1 MRPSEEYVLNTL
13 ITEFGGQYTEGEDP
27 PDGYI
32 TIGDKRIAVEVS
44 MLVEQ
49 LQNENGESYSRMKD
63 DAPAHNLA
71 SNIELDINAKI
82 PHDMHVFLVIGAPIK
97 QIRKTQ
103 AKVAETIS
111 HMIQNNIFKLDQK
124 FLDNDISI
132 SIFTGWGS
140 YTPKIGYAISNRY
153 SSANIG
159 ENTEMMLR
167 ERIQTKNKKRNVK
180 PDIDE
185 YWLALFNDYW
195 VADEESYQIA
205 YRNLD
210 IEHNFDKIIIINGH
224 RQANVLRKT

>member
-1 MRPSEEYVLNTL
+1 
-13 ITEFGGQYTEGEDP
+13 
-27 PDGYI
+27 
-32 TIGDKRIAVEVS
+32 
-44 MLVEQ
+44 
-49 LQNENGESYSRMKD
+49 MKD
-63 DAPAHNLA
+63 DAPANNLA
-71 SNIELDINAKI
+71 NNIELDIKAMI
-82 PHDMHVFLVIGAPIK
+82 PHDMHVFLVIGTPVK

-103 AKVAETIS
+103 AKVAAAIT
-111 HMIQNNIFKLDQK
+111 HMIQNNIFELDRK

-159 ENTEMMLR
+159 KNTENMLR

-180 PDIDE
+180 PDTDE

-195 VADEESYQIA
+195 VADEESYQLA

-224 RQANVLRKT
+224 RQANVLHKT